1 MSKQRGGKRER
12 ESEGEPGEG
21 DSTSDGWQCVCK
33 GREQETGL

>member
-1 MSKQRGGKRER
+1 MNKEVATEKGSVRASQKRKA
-12 ESEGEPGEG
+12 